1 MKKLYIIPLLFAF
14 VLSGC
19 VTDKDTQQSA
29 PKIIVEQIEAPVTPV
44 AKSTGIRLQLLKTD
58 VVSELRMP
66 FISRIPPQYI
76 LHTAL
81 YEHLIN
87 YYDIVGETP
96 KHGLV
101 VKITLNSITYDSQ
114 IGRLLINVDAD
125 VKDLKGHQKYNLI
138 GQAPIQ
144 QNIVSTLTN
153 FSPEWSAAM
162 ALAMSDLSLKLTEVL
177 QNSEAKPFIPPKHTE
192 IRGYVADMYINKD
205 IHRIIIDAKTAKVY
219 SVNEIDNVPVDYVLY
234 AIARGRGFKA
244 ALADIDILREDI
256 KLMQFFERA
265 KIGIVIINADRTTTE
280 YDPDNARLANKMGA
294 KGALTYI
301 MSDRN
306 GKQHWHI
313 FGRLNHTVLKQA
325 LPAESVAKWV
335 DELYKL
341 TQIEQKDNLDWFAPY
356 IDSNA
361 Y

>member
-1 MKKLYIIPLLFAF
+1 
-14 VLSGC
+14 
-19 VTDKDTQQSA
+19 
-29 PKIIVEQIEAPVTPV
+29 
-44 AKSTGIRLQLLKTD
+44 
-58 VVSELRMP
+58 
-66 FISRIPPQYI
+66 
-76 LHTAL
+76 
-81 YEHLIN
+81 
-87 YYDIVGETP
+87 
-96 KHGLV
+96 
-101 VKITLNSITYDSQ
+101 
-114 IGRLLINVDAD
+114 
-125 VKDLKGHQKYNLI
+125 
-138 GQAPIQ
+138 
-144 QNIVSTLTN
+144 
-153 FSPEWSAAM
+153 M
-162 ALAMSDLSLKLTEVL
+162 ALAMSDLNIKLTEVL
-177 QNSEAKPFIPPKHTE
+177 QKSEAKPFIPPKHTE

-244 ALADIDILREDI
+244 ALADIDMLREDL
-256 KLMQFFERA
+256 KLMQFFEQA